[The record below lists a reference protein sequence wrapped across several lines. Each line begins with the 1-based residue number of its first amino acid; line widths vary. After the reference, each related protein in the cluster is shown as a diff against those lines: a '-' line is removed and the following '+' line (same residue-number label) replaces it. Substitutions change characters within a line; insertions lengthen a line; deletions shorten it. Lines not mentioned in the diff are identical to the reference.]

1 MLRLTLRLPQL
12 SHFVYVAIKPTKLAL
27 WERPRIQ
34 APLLQPGTSLTT
46 GFWTNVQHGD
56 RLSNG
61 SPRKSLN
68 EHGLSIHPPSAES
81 TLHPPVTMWHDSSN
95 LKVAVSTSCFYSWRS
110 SLVTGAPF
118 IRCRPCT
125 WWLTASLPY
134 AGSYACAIVTYNSF
148 QYSQN
153 THTSPLRGL
162 CRAMTKGAGKGVA
175 PRLHTHT
182 MTPGCLSNFHHQ
194 MLWHE

>member
-1 MLRLTLRLPQL
+1 MLGQSP
-12 SHFVYVAIKPTKLAL
+12 F
-27 WERPRIQ
+27 
-34 APLLQPGTSLTT
+34 APLDTATSTTISLCLCSYQTNETCTLETPSHTGTSFTT
-46 GFWTNVQHGD
+46 RDIPNHRLLDQCATWRPPVQWFSSQEPQ
-56 RLSNG
+56 RAWS
-61 SPRKSLN
+61 
-68 EHGLSIHPPSAES
+68 
-81 TLHPPVTMWHDSSN
+81 LHPPVTMWHDSSN

-182 MTPGCLSNFHHQ
+182 P
-194 MLWHE
+194 